1 MCFPVSYDTY
11 IEYLRLPTRTKMS
24 KLVRVHTLLQPS
36 EPLSIRGVCQVDLL
50 VKIVPVVAILSAYL
64 VKYITPCIGVAGR
77 NIMLLHS

>member
-11 IEYLRLPTRTKMS
+11 IECRRLQMRTKMS

-36 EPLSIRGVCQVDLL
+36 EPLGIRGVCQVDLL
-50 VKIVPVVAILSAYL
+50 VKIVPVVAVLSTHL

-77 NIMLLHS
+77 NIMLLQS